1 MIRRD
6 RSAPRA
12 AGGGVSRPVLL
23 LAGTEEAAELAVRLH
38 GAGVGV
44 VASFAGRT
52 GAPAALPCPVRI
64 GGFGGVDG
72 LVAELR
78 RGGYAGLVDAT
89 HPFAAAMPHHA
100 AAAAV
105 ATAVPRV
112 RVLRPPWVPG
122 PGDHWDEVA
131 DLAAAAGRLDE
142 VGARRVLLTVGRY
155 DLAAFAPG
163 GDRVYVVRSIEA
175 PDPSVLPGAAVTVIA
190 ARPPFD
196 LAAEAAT
203 LAVHRIDTLV
213 AKNSGAA
220 ATAAKLDAAREAG
233 VRVIMVRRP
242 PAPAGPVVPTVEDAL
257 SALAGHGLI
266 PAGA

>member
-1 MIRRD
+1 M
-6 RSAPRA
+6 
-12 AGGGVSRPVLL
+12 SRPVLL
-23 LAGTEEAAELAVRLH
+23 LAGTAEAAELAVRLH

-52 GAPAALPCPVRI
+52 RAPAALPCPVRT

-100 AAAAV
+100 AAAAA
-105 ATAVPRV
+105 ATAIPRV

-131 DLAAAAGRLDE
+131 DLAGR
-142 VGARRVLLTVGRY
+142 GTPARRGRRPPGAADRRAVRPRGRSRPVATGTTSCGRSRRRTRVLR
-155 DLAAFAPG
+155 
-163 GDRVYVVRSIEA
+163 
-175 PDPSVLPGAAVTVIA
+175 GAAVTVIA

-203 LAVHRIDTLV
+203 LAEHRIDTLV
-213 AKNSGAA
+213 TKNSGAA
-220 ATAAKLDAAREAG
+220 ATAAKLHAAREAG
-233 VRVIMVRRP
+233 VRVIMVQRP
-242 PAPAGPVVPTVEDAL
+242 PAPAGPVAPTVEDARQP
-257 SALAGHGLI
+257 S
-266 PAGA
+266 PATG

>member
-1 MIRRD
+1 VT
-6 RSAPRA
+6 
-12 AGGGVSRPVLL
+12 GPVLL
-23 LAGTEEAAELAVRLH
+23 LAGTAEASELAVRLH
-38 GAGVGV
+38 GAGVEV

-52 GAPAALPCPVRI
+52 RVAGALPCPVRT

-78 RGGYAGLVDAT
+78 RGGYRALVDAT
-89 HPFAAAMPHHA
+89 HPFAATMPHHA
-100 AAAAV
+100 AAAA
-105 ATAVPRV
+105 AAARIPRV

-122 PGDHWDEVA
+122 PGDEWDEVP
-131 DLAAAAGRLDE
+131 DLAAAARRLDE

-155 DLAAFAPG
+155 DLGAFAPG
-163 GDRVYVVRSIEA
+163 GARHYVVRSIEA
-175 PDPSVLPGAAVTVIA
+175 PDPSVLPAARVTVIA

-203 LAVHRIDTLV
+203 LAEHRIDTLV
-213 AKNSGAA
+213 TKNSGAA
-220 ATAAKLDAAREAG
+220 PTAAKLEAARDAE
-233 VRVIMVRRP
+233 VRVVMVQRP

-266 PAGA
+266 RAGA